1 METKTFVPEYP
12 KPSIPVKPVLS
23 LGSFL
28 SRNKCITPSV
38 LDAGLSIKVTSG
50 RMAIAL
56 ALKDMGII
64 EGDEVLVPAYH
75 CTSMIE
81 PVAWSSA
88 TPVFYRIN
96 NDTSVNLDH
105 VAQIIS
111 RSCRALLVT
120 HYFGFPQNLQ
130 QIRAFCDKQKLVLIE
145 DCAHA
150 FFGEYC
156 GRPLGSFGDYAICS
170 SMKFFPTYDGGC
182 LISSRETIKDIQLN
196 SAGLAFEA
204 KTIVNTLEHS
214 LEYRR
219 LNAIRYLLKLP
230 LAAKDVLWKIFK
242 SNRSDLCDLAIGPGA
257 SEGAY
262 EFDPRWLNTSMSIW
276 SQIIMAA
283 SSLSRIVDQRRKN
296 YLIFLRELS
305 GIPGGT
311 PLFTQLPEGVVPYV
325 FPFRVDEPERIFPI
339 LKQQG
344 VPILRFGEFLW
355 PGVDSNTCP
364 ISIDLSRRI
373 FQFPCHQ
380 ELRHEEIAWMIAR
393 IRDALPHHVTQP
405 VYRAKTSQKAS
416 S

>member
-1 METKTFVPEYP
+1 M
-12 KPSIPVKPVLS
+12 
-23 LGSFL
+23 
-28 SRNKCITPSV
+28 PSV
-38 LDAGLSIKVTSG
+38 LDAGLAIKVTSG
-50 RMAIAL
+50 RTAIAL
-56 ALKDMGII
+56 ALKHMNIA

-81 PVAWSSA
+81 PVTWASA

-96 NDTSVNLDH
+96 NDTSLNLDH
-105 VAQIIS
+105 MEQIIS
-111 RSCRALLVT
+111 RSCRALLIT

-130 QIRAFCDKQKLVLIE
+130 QIREFCDRHKLILIE

-150 FFGEYC
+150 FFGEYN
-156 GRPLGSFGDYAICS
+156 GRPLGSVGDYAICS

-182 LISSRETIKDIQLN
+182 LISSRETIKNIRLD
-196 SAGLAFEA
+196 SAGPAFEA
-204 KTIVNTLEHS
+204 KAVVNTLEHS

-230 LAAKDVLWKIFK
+230 LIVKDALWKRFK
-242 SNRSDLCDLAIGPGA
+242 SKRPDASDRAIGPGA

-262 EFDPRWLNTSMSIW
+262 EFDPRWLNTGMSIW
-276 SQIIMAA
+276 SRIIMTA
-283 SSLSRIVDQRRKN
+283 SSWARIVDRRRRN

-305 GIPGGT
+305 GVPGGT
-311 PLFTQLPEGVVPYV
+311 PLFTELPEGVAPYV
-325 FPFRVDEPERIFPI
+325 FPFRVDEPERVFPI

-344 VPILRFGEFLW
+344 VPILRFGEYLW

-380 ELRHEEIAWMIAR
+380 ELRHEEITWMIAR
-393 IRDALPHHVTQP
+393 IREALQLHGTQP
-405 VYRAKTSQKAS
+405 ANNKAS
-416 S
+416 QGVSP